1 MATEADMDIKKID
14 EITERIVTAADQI
27 RAGKKSAPQHF
38 EAVDIAVTF
47 RIAAREYEA
56 RLVRAIGFSAVSIEG
71 ALEALRA
78 DIEAQAR
85 RIVGA

>member
-1 MATEADMDIKKID
+1 MDIEKID

-27 RAGKKSAPQHF
+27 RPAKKSAPQHC
-38 EAVDIAVTF
+38 EAADVAVTF

-56 RLVRAIGFSAVSIEG
+56 RLGRAIGFSTVSVEG
-71 ALEALRA
+71 ALEALCT

>member
-1 MATEADMDIKKID
+1 MDIEKID

-27 RAGKKSAPQHF
+27 RAAKKNAPQHF
-38 EAVDIAVTF
+38 EASDIAVTF

-56 RLVRAIGFSAVSIEG
+56 RLGRAIGFSTVSVEG
-71 ALEALRA
+71 ALEALCA
-78 DIEAQAR
+78 EIEAQAR